1 MNRRRVGAYEIKRL
15 VRLRLQTALV
25 HGSRY
30 DSLTDKEIPL
40 VHGQHTMSPVTITI
54 FVNGFGAHVFRL
66 RVIVSYTYNR
76 HKLEYFN
83 WSTD

>member
-54 FVNGFGAHVFRL
+54 FVNGFG
-66 RVIVSYTYNR
+66 VIIISDSGLLYRIRIT
-76 HKLEYFN
+76 L
-83 WSTD
+83 

>member
-54 FVNGFGAHVFRL
+54 FVNGFGAHV
-66 RVIVSYTYNR
+66 IVSYTYNR